1 MKITDEMLFAHAA
14 EARNIW
20 LSTLP
25 SQEEIPAVSYSKS
38 FERKMR
44 KLIKE
49 QRRSPQMNKILCYMK
64 RTVAAVLAIVIF
76 TFGGFM
82 TVDAYREKIV
92 ELVIRVFDEFT
103 QFSFS
108 SDHSKSDIDIDNF
121 VQPEISFGYIPDGMV
136 ETENRITSTGRHFI
150 RYENGSGSFFQL
162 TQTIVADGQYDAVM
176 DTENSDYTVGTINGI
191 EAFFN
196 TKNGQ
201 NTIIWTE
208 TNMVYKLFGTPDLDE
223 LKLIAEKIEIFS
235 E

>member
-1 MKITDEMLFAHAA
+1 
-14 EARNIW
+14 
-20 LSTLP
+20 
-25 SQEEIPAVSYSKS
+25 
-38 FERKMR
+38 
-44 KLIKE
+44 
-49 QRRSPQMNKILCYMK
+49 MK

-162 TQTIVADGQYDAVM
+162 TQTIVADGQYGAII
-176 DTENSDYTVGTINGI
+176 DTEDSDYEVGTINGS

-201 NTIIWTE
+201 STIIWI
-208 TNMVYKLFGTPDLDE
+208 NGDIVFNLFGTPDLNE
-223 LKLIAEKIEIFS
+223 LKLIAEKIKIFS
-235 E
+235 D

>member
-1 MKITDEMLFAHAA
+1 MESNF
-14 EARNIW
+14 
-20 LSTLP
+20 LSAP
-25 SQEEIPAVSYSKS
+25 P
-38 FERKMR
+38 
-44 KLIKE
+44 
-49 QRRSPQMNKILCYMK
+49 
-64 RTVAAVLAIVIF
+64 
-76 TFGGFM
+76 
-82 TVDAYREKIV
+82 
-92 ELVIRVFDEFT
+92 
-103 QFSFS
+103 

-150 RYENGSGSFFQL
+150 RYENESGSFFQL

-196 TKNGQ
+196 IKNGQ